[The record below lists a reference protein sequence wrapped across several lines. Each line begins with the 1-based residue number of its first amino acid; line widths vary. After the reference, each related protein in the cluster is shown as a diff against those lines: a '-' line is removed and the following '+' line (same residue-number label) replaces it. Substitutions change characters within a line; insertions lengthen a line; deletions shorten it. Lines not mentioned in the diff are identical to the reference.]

1 MDAGA
6 FAGGAAGGLGGPSRD
21 WRSHNKDRDPP
32 PSLGGENPAHNP
44 KRSGKALRFWKH
56 NTAVPPEPCG
66 SKLYKTMPLR
76 SAHYGGGSATRG
88 SYFVGEGL
96 RRAHRRH

>member
-56 NTAVPPEPCG
+56 NTAVPQSLAAASYTRRCRSGPRTMAADLLPEEVIL
-66 SKLYKTMPLR
+66 SEK
-76 SAHYGGGSATRG
+76 
-88 SYFVGEGL
+88 V
-96 RRAHRRH
+96 